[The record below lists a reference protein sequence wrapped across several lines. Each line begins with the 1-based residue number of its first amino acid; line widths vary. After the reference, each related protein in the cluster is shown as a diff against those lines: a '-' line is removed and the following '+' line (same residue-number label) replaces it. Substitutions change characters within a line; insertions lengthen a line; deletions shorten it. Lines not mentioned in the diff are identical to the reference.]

1 MGIKKFTVGDA
12 VLITSKESK
21 NRGCVG
27 YFVRYCDMCE
37 PARCSVLLPGL
48 GIINLSELNIEVE
61 QKQVLPVSIDDCI
74 SFLRRELHVGVYG
87 WEKLSL
93 QRLCESEACYVSKD
107 ISRLFGKYITDIAK
121 KHYSPVRLTVSWE
134 EAMGIGSFAMSEVCG

>member
-12 VLITSKESK
+12 VVITSKESK

-27 YFVRYCDMCE
+27 YFVRYCDMYE
-37 PARCSVLLPGL
+37 PARCSILLPGL
-48 GIINLSELNIEVE
+48 GIINLSELNIEVK

-87 WEKLSL
+87 WERMSL
-93 QRLCESEACYVSKD
+93 QRLCASEACYVNKD
-107 ISRLFGKYITDIAK
+107 ISRLFGKYIADVAK
-121 KHYSPVRLTVSWE
+121 KHEIPVCITMSWE
-134 EAMGIGSFAMSEVCG
+134 EAMGISSSATCKVCG